1 MAKYTIDATGKKL
14 GRVASEAAALLAGKG
29 TPDYQRNIAGTDQ
42 VEIINVSKATISD
55 KKKEDKI
62 YDNFSGFAGGLKQ
75 LAMKRVIEKH
85 GVKEVF
91 WRAVYGMLP
100 TNKLRSRVIK
110 HLTITD

>member
-1 MAKYTIDATGKKL
+1 MKYTIDATGKKL

-29 TPDYQRNIAGTDQ
+29 SAEYQRNVAGVDQ
-42 VEIINVSKATISD
+42 VEITNVSKALISD
-55 KKKEDKI
+55 KKKEQKF

-91 WRAVYGMLP
+91 YRAVYGMLP
-100 TNKLRSRVIK
+100 TNKLRSKVIK
-110 HLTITD
+110 HLTITE